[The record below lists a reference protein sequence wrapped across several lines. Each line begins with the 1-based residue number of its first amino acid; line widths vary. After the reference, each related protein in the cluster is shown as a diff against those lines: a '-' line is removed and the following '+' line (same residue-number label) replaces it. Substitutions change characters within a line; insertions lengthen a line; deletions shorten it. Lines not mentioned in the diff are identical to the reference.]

1 MSLLSGVKGLLF
13 AHNTSPQRL
22 AREAQMGGAPMPS
35 IAVTK
40 EGVPFDN
47 FGDITLIGDPR
58 SFDPS
63 VRANKAFSSDAY
75 TVRAPSPVQMA
86 RKGAYKQFADD
97 FAEYKDLG
105 ATDQVKYALE
115 ALERK
120 GGVSESS
127 FNDFARFFEGGPAIK
142 AKFLDELGV
151 DIRDA
156 SGKIDRR
163 KVNEAFTGRDA
174 EFNQWSS
181 QQAQKYVEPETYFIS
196 NPDRDYVTGRPKL
209 VEYTADNV
217 ADWMAKRG
225 GKNQES
231 GLGQTG
237 VAAQRASESRQLK
250 SLDDIKALRESVV
263 DEETLDLAKQATE
276 DRFFD
281 LAERLKGAYK
291 YDSDSFRYLDEV
303 GEMIIGMTDRNAVN
317 KLREFGF
324 EDASPELVQEIQDYR
339 KMLQDSPVGYME
351 SKPERVV
358 QLDEYAGAVVPEN
371 IDAQTRGLLEES
383 GLEIRTYDPDVPE
396 TRTAARDT
404 FRNQMFQVGGIGMTG
419 LLGASALMS
428 PEAEAGAA
436 TQFIRLLEAGYPEST
451 ARKIMSGELPMDEAS
466 RINRAR
472 EQGKDIDR
480 NLIHRSP
487 VEGILEFEN
496 SKSGRMGPA
505 VYATPLDDYGLSFG
519 ENQYNLVTKN
529 VPATNRQRLE
539 LVETLSR
546 DLLDQGV
553 DPRVAYQQA
562 QVEAND
568 ILRSQGYTTVE
579 MTDRRGRVTEV
590 AILDPTNIRDRDR
603 AAFDPDQVNNPNI
616 LATPA
621 PIGAIGG
628 LLASEAVTPKGQLN
642 PLLAVPAEI
651 GSALNEGIVG
661 TLDFIGPDTV
671 NAISELLGAEYR
683 MPRLSD
689 QELVRLYTQ
698 GGYMDEGY
706 GRDAI
711 RTATGLLSPL

>member
-1 MSLLSGVKGLLF
+1 LGVFRQKECEEMSLLSLPSQAKQAAMNLL
-13 AHNTSPQRL
+13 
-22 AREAQMGGAPMPS
+22 G
-35 IAVTK
+35 
-40 EGVPFDN
+40 FDPDRRY
-47 FGDITLIGDPR
+47 FHGSTHDITEFSKDMASPEGH
-58 SFDPS
+58 FG
-63 VRANKAFSSDAY
+63 AGFYFSSSPEDVASY
-75 TVRAPSPVQMA
+75 YATVPNPDLSAKVSRRAEELASERDVDYEDVLDE
-86 RKGAYKQFADD
+86 AYKEIAGESQGTTYPIRLRTQNTFDISQD
-97 FAEYKDLG
+97 GDTFLEYRGPELDPE
-105 ATDQVKYALE
+105 DYRDE
-115 ALERK
+115 AMNDIF
-120 GGVSESS
+120 ESDYDS
-127 FNDFARFFEGGPAIK
+127 VNDYE
-142 AKFLDELGV
+142 E
-151 DIRDA
+151 
-156 SGKIDRR
+156 
-163 KVNEAFTGRDA
+163 
-174 EFNQWSS
+174 
-181 QQAQKYVEPETYFIS
+181 
-196 NPDRDYVTGRPKL
+196 
-209 VEYTADNV
+209 
-217 ADWMAKRG
+217 
-225 GKNQES
+225 
-231 GLGQTG
+231 
-237 VAAQRASESRQLK
+237 
-250 SLDDIKALRESVV
+250 ALRERMN
-263 DEETLDLAKQATE
+263 DLAIEDSYNFEPEGPLVDFIDSIRRNEFVDQDQAEELIAKIQEEAIDGGIDAKRLDKIFRDTPLYAE
-276 DRFFD
+276 DD
-281 LAERLKGAYK
+281 MGRLV
-291 YDSDSFRYLDEV
+291 DNEV
-303 GEMIIGMTDRNAVN
+303 YRQAI
-317 KLREFGF
+317 
-324 EDASPELVQEIQDYR
+324 EDAGFDSIVHDANIFKGMERTPEGTKHTIVFEPNQIR
-339 KMLQDSPVGYME
+339 S
-351 SKPERVV
+351 
-358 QLDEYAGAVVPEN
+358 EYAEYNPDNADSGNILASALGYGA
-371 IDAQTRGLLEES
+371 
-383 GLEIRTYDPDVPE
+383 
-396 TRTAARDT
+396 
-404 FRNQMFQVGGIGMTG
+404 TG

-487 VEGILEFEN
+487 VEGILEFES

-519 ENQYNLVTKN
+519 GNQYNLVAEN
-529 VPATNRQRLE
+529 IPATNRQRLE

-621 PIGAIGG
+621 PVGAVGG
-628 LLASEAVTPKGQLN
+628 LLASEAATPEGQLN
-642 PLLAVPAEI
+642 PLLAVPAEV
-651 GSALNEGIVG
+651 GSALNEAVVG
-661 TLDFIGPDTV
+661 TLDFLGPDTI
-671 NAISELLGAEYR
+671 NAISELIGSEYR

>member
-1 MSLLSGVKGLLF
+1 MNLLG
-13 AHNTSPQRL
+13 
-22 AREAQMGGAPMPS
+22 
-35 IAVTK
+35 
-40 EGVPFDN
+40 FDPDRRY
-47 FGDITLIGDPR
+47 FHGSTHDITEFSKDMASPEGH
-58 SFDPS
+58 FG
-63 VRANKAFSSDAY
+63 AGFYFSSSPEDVASY
-75 TVRAPSPVQMA
+75 YATVPNPDLSAKVSRRAEELASERDVDYEDVLDE
-86 RKGAYKQFADD
+86 AYKEIAGESQGTTYPIRLRTQNTFDISQD
-97 FAEYKDLG
+97 GDTFLEYRGPELDPE
-105 ATDQVKYALE
+105 DYRDE
-115 ALERK
+115 AMNDIF
-120 GGVSESS
+120 ESDYDS
-127 FNDFARFFEGGPAIK
+127 VNDYE
-142 AKFLDELGV
+142 E
-151 DIRDA
+151 
-156 SGKIDRR
+156 
-163 KVNEAFTGRDA
+163 
-174 EFNQWSS
+174 
-181 QQAQKYVEPETYFIS
+181 
-196 NPDRDYVTGRPKL
+196 
-209 VEYTADNV
+209 
-217 ADWMAKRG
+217 
-225 GKNQES
+225 
-231 GLGQTG
+231 
-237 VAAQRASESRQLK
+237 
-250 SLDDIKALRESVV
+250 ALRERMN
-263 DEETLDLAKQATE
+263 DLAIEDSYNFEPEGPLVDFIDSIRRNEFVDQDQAEELIAKIQEEAIDGGIDAKRLDKIFRDTPLYAE
-276 DRFFD
+276 DD
-281 LAERLKGAYK
+281 MGRLV
-291 YDSDSFRYLDEV
+291 DNEV
-303 GEMIIGMTDRNAVN
+303 YRQAI
-317 KLREFGF
+317 
-324 EDASPELVQEIQDYR
+324 EDAGFDSIVHDANIFKGMERTPEGTKHTIVFEPNQIR
-339 KMLQDSPVGYME
+339 S
-351 SKPERVV
+351 
-358 QLDEYAGAVVPEN
+358 EYAEYNPDNADSGNILASALGYGA
-371 IDAQTRGLLEES
+371 
-383 GLEIRTYDPDVPE
+383 
-396 TRTAARDT
+396 
-404 FRNQMFQVGGIGMTG
+404 TG

-487 VEGILEFEN
+487 VEGILEFES

-519 ENQYNLVTKN
+519 GNQYNLVAEN
-529 VPATNRQRLE
+529 IPATNRQRLE

-546 DLLDQGV
+546 NLLDQGV

-621 PIGAIGG
+621 PVGAVGG
-628 LLASEAVTPKGQLN
+628 LLASEAATPEGQLN

-651 GSALNEGIVG
+651 GSALNEAVVG
-661 TLDFIGPDTV
+661 TLDFVGPDTV
-671 NAISELLGAEYR
+671 NAISELLGTEYR